1 MTNNEV
7 QNNQLST
14 KACLWFLGLSLILIL
29 LDQWTK
35 FEIVQRF
42 EYGERLPIT
51 SYFDLYYLRNYG
63 AAFSF
68 LSEAGGWQ
76 KTFFISLS
84 ALVSLGIIIWLF
96 RFAKKDQKIL
106 ITAMSLVLAGA
117 IGNVIDRIN
126 YGYVV
131 DFISFHFETLGAIPL
146 IKYLFPNGR
155 FAAFNVADMAISCGA
170 ILLIIDWWF
179 EVKREKA
186 AALLTSEKEQELV

>member
-1 MTNNEV
+1 
-7 QNNQLST
+7 
-14 KACLWFLGLSLILIL
+14 
-29 LDQWTK
+29 
-35 FEIVQRF
+35 
-42 EYGERLPIT
+42 
-51 SYFDLYYLRNYG
+51 
-63 AAFSF
+63 
-68 LSEAGGWQ
+68 
-76 KTFFISLS
+76 
-84 ALVSLGIIIWLF
+84 
-96 RFAKKDQKIL
+96 
-106 ITAMSLVLAGA
+106 MSLVLAGA

-131 DFISFHFETLGAIPL
+131 DFISFHFETLGAIHL